1 MSASAL
7 GALNAN
13 VFATSRLCVAA
24 AHRGYFPAVLAN
36 LHCMSEADEAE
47 YLEEALVGLKRP
59 VFSFLKFGVTWF
71 AEATRE
77 LRWRRGVP
85 V

>member
-13 VFATSRLCVAA
+13 VFATSRLCVTA
-24 AHRGYFPAVLAN
+24 AHRGYFPAILAN
-36 LHCMSEADEAE
+36 LHCSSEADEAK
-47 YLEEALVGLKRP
+47 YLEQALVGLKRP
-59 VFSFLKFGVTWF
+59 VFSVLKTGVTWF
-71 AEATRE
+71 AKATRE